1 MEQEQQE
8 QQPEMSGEQA
18 ADLQRLM
25 SAAETQENDAEKS
38 QQVEVERIGNE
49 LMDRNAQGLSMLI
62 DLAGPTLAQFGFP
75 SVAVV
80 LGHKDDSG
88 MTRGQLLASVW
99 APVLTKYGVDMAEL
113 GGTYKVEITAIF
125 VSLPIVKALRDAVM
139 FDVSV
144 RRAAEAAKQGPQAP
158 KAERVRGAHQEE
170 AAALP

>member
-1 MEQEQQE
+1 MDQEQQE
-8 QQPEMSGEQA
+8 QKTEMSGEQA
-18 ADLQRLM
+18 ADLQRLV
-25 SAAETQENDAEKS
+25 SAAEAQELDAEKS

-80 LGHKDDSG
+80 LGYKDESG
-88 MTRGQLLASVW
+88 MTRGQMLASVW

-113 GGTYKVEITAIF
+113 GGTYKLEITAIF

-139 FDVSV
+139 HDVSV
-144 RRAAEAAKQGPQAP
+144 RRAAEAEKLRQQATNTGQ
-158 KAERVRGAHQEE
+158 VGAAAQEE